1 MLPGDPRHAAD
12 LHGHR
17 PCHDHDSRAGRRSDH
32 AQFARARPR
41 RRAADDGGG
50 LIGLAAH
57 ATAAAIGLS
66 ALLAASPAAFTALR
80 WAGVAYLLWLGV
92 QGLRARGTAPAV
104 AEAGAGSPLR
114 HVRNGVMSNLLNPKV
129 LLFFV
134 TFLPQFMQGTSPLL
148 LSAIFAGLY
157 ALWFTLYNVLVDRVG
172 RLLRKPKVRARVERV
187 TGVLLV
193 GFALR
198 LAVQ

>member
-1 MLPGDPRHAAD
+1 MLLTFTVTALVMIMIPGPDAA
-12 LHGHR
+12 LIMRSSLAHG
-17 PCHDHDSRAGRRSDH
+17 
-32 AQFARARPR
+32 
-41 RRAADDGGG
+41 RAAGLLTMAGG